1 MRRAVLQLAVVVCL
15 GLAASAQ
22 AASVMLEKTIGGFA
36 SPESVVVAGG
46 DVFVSNLGIKLEP
59 TARDGDGFISHLD
72 RQGNIKTLKWAE
84 KLNGPKGMIVV
95 DGVLYVADL
104 DRVLGFRVRDGK
116 QVFALDMAATGSVFL
131 NGFARYDNRR
141 LLLSATDIN
150 KVFIVDLPKKSF
162 SEMPFDTPPKGPNG
176 MKKAGNHLMLVEW
189 GTNSQP
195 NGKVKR
201 YRLDGFQATLDKT
214 YEPIPTGYFDGIVD
228 LGANRWLISNW
239 VKFEPAGILHLLD
252 TRTAK
257 LSLVEMKS
265 PVAGPA
271 DMFLDDAGK
280 LWLPGMMEGKV
291 YRMGVRP

>member
-1 MRRAVLQLAVVVCL
+1 
-15 GLAASAQ
+15 
-22 AASVMLEKTIGGFA
+22 
-36 SPESVVVAGG
+36 
-46 DVFVSNLGIKLEP
+46 
-59 TARDGDGFISHLD
+59 
-72 RQGNIKTLKWAE
+72 
-84 KLNGPKGMIVV
+84 
-95 DGVLYVADL
+95 
-104 DRVLGFRVRDGK
+104 
-116 QVFALDMAATGSVFL
+116 MAATGSVFL
-131 NGFARYDNRR
+131 NAFARYDNRR

-162 SEMPFDTPPKGPNG
+162 SEMTFDTPPKGPNG
-176 MKKAGNHLMLVEW
+176 MKKAGNHLMLAEW

-214 YEPIPTGYFDGIVD
+214 YEPTPAGYFDGIVD

-257 LSLVEMKS
+257 ISLVEIKS

-271 DMFLDDAGK
+271 DMFLDDQGK

-291 YRMGVRP
+291 YRMSVRP

>member
-15 GLAASAQ
+15 GLATSAQ

-116 QVFALDMAATGSVFL
+116 PVFSLDMATTGSVFL

-189 GTNSQP
+189 GTDSQP

-271 DMFLDDAGK
+271 DIFLDDAGK